1 VFRNCI
7 CRENG
12 NHNIEGI
19 HWHTVC
25 HEAEPWDTVM
35 KFLEQL
41 VSVNRSRKTVYR
53 GVGLETN

>member
-1 VFRNCI
+1 
-7 CRENG
+7 
-12 NHNIEGI
+12 
-19 HWHTVC
+19 
-25 HEAEPWDTVM
+25 M